1 MFAQFSMCLSLI
13 YPPTFNQ
20 LCQLPLSM
28 FKHIKHFLPFIF
40 WKTSLP
46 EPVDL
51 PQSEYLAQA
60 HENNQTVFYI
70 LTVKV
75 KRSIK
80 ITKNL
85 KDL

>member
-1 MFAQFSMCLSLI
+1 MCLSLI
-13 YPPTFNQ
+13 YPQTFNQ

-60 HENNQTVFYI
+60 HENNQTVFNI
-70 LTVKV
+70 LTLKV